1 MKVLVIGG
9 GGREHAICWKLKQSP
24 RVTELLCAPGNGGI
38 AQVARCIPEVKAT
51 DLEGVLALCRRERVD
66 FVVVAPDDP
75 LALGMVDMLEREGI
89 PAFGPNQ
96 SAARMESSKIFS
108 KNLMK
113 KYAIPTAAYET
124 FDDAQAALDY
134 VATAPTPIVIKAD
147 GLALGKGVIIA
158 RTREEAQEAVRS
170 MMVEGAFKQSG
181 KRVVIEEFMSGR
193 ECTVLCF
200 CDEHAIVPM
209 PASQDHKRALDN
221 DEGLNTGG
229 MGSIAPAPFFDAE
242 TARRVR
248 EEILEPTLNAMNAE
262 GLHFRGV
269 LYVGLML
276 TADGP
281 RVVEY
286 NARFGDPETQV
297 VLPLL
302 KSDLMDVFE
311 AVSRGELAGQSIEWL
326 DGTSAACVVLASGGY
341 PVKYQSGYPISGLDA
356 AAAAG
361 ATVFH
366 AGTRLQDGEYLTAG
380 GRVLGVTAL
389 AGDLRAALDGAYA
402 AADMISFKDM
412 HMRRDIGANALK

>member
-38 AQVARCIPEVKAT
+38 AGVARCIPDVKAT
-51 DLEGVLALCRRERVD
+51 DIDGVLALCRSEKVD

-75 LALGMVDMLEREGI
+75 LALGMVDALEREGI
-89 PAFGPNQ
+89 PAFGPCQ

-108 KNLMK
+108 KSLMK
-113 KYAIPTAAYET
+113 KYGIPTAAYET

-134 VATAPTPIVIKAD
+134 VAHARTPIVVKAD

-158 RTREEAQEAVRS
+158 NTNAEAEDAVRS
-170 MMVEGAFKQSG
+170 MMLEGAFKQSG
-181 KRVVIEEFMSGR
+181 KRVVIEEFMRGR

-200 CDEHAIVPM
+200 CDENAIVPM
-209 PASQDHKRALDN
+209 PSSQDHKRALDG
-221 DEGLNTGG
+221 DKGLNTGG
-229 MGSIAPAPFFDAE
+229 MGAISPAPFYDGE

-248 EEILEPTLNAMNAE
+248 DEILEPTRRAMNAE

-276 TADGP
+276 TEDGP
-281 RVVEY
+281 KVVEY

-297 VLPLL
+297 VLPLME
-302 KSDLMDVFE
+302 SDLMDVFE
-311 AVSRGELAGQSIEWL
+311 AVSRGELKGL
-326 DGTSAACVVLASGGY
+326 DIKWREDKSAACVVLASGGY
-341 PVKYQSGYPISGLDA
+341 PVKYTSGYPITGMDA
-356 AAAAG
+356 AEADG
-361 ATVFH
+361 AIVFH
-366 AGTRLQDGEYLTAG
+366 AGTKLSDGECLTAG

-389 AGDLRAALDGAYA
+389 ASDLRAALDAAYA
-402 AADMISFKDM
+402 AAGKISFKDM
-412 HMRRDIGANALK
+412 HMRHDIGANALK

>member
-9 GGREHAICWKLKQSP
+9 GGREHAICWKLSQSP
-24 RVTELLCAPGNGGI
+24 RVDELLCAPGNGGI
-38 AQVARCIPEVKAT
+38 AKVARCFPDVKAT
-51 DLEGVLALCRRERVD
+51 DLDGVLKLCREEQVD

-113 KYAIPTAAYET
+113 KYGIPTAAYET

-134 VATAPTPIVIKAD
+134 VTTAPTPVVIKAD

-158 RTREEAQEAVRS
+158 QTNAEAAEAVRS
-170 MMVEGAFKQSG
+170 MMIDGAFKESG
-181 KRVVIEEFMSGR
+181 RRVVIEEFMRGR

-209 PASQDHKRALDN
+209 PASQDHKRALDG
-221 DEGLNTGG
+221 DKGLNTGG
-229 MGSIAPAPFFDAE
+229 MGTIAPAPFYDEA
-242 TARRVR
+242 TAQRVR
-248 EEILEPTLNAMNAE
+248 DEILLPTLNAMNAE

-276 TADGP
+276 TEAGP

-302 KSDLMDVFE
+302 ESDLMDIFE
-311 AVSRGELAGQSIEWL
+311 AVSRGELSGLDIEWQR
-326 DGTSAACVVLASGGY
+326 GVSAACIVLASGGY
-341 PVKYQSGYPISGLDA
+341 PVKYKSGYPISGMDA
-356 AAAAG
+356 AEAAG
-361 ATVFH
+361 ALVFH
-366 AGTRLQDGEYLTAG
+366 AGTKQVDGECVTAG

-389 AGDLRAALDGAYA
+389 ADTLRGALDAAYA
-402 AADMISFKDM
+402 DAEKISFTDM
-412 HMRRDIGANALK
+412 HMRHDIGANALR

>member
-9 GGREHAICWKLKQSP
+9 GGREHAICWKLSQSP
-24 RVTELLCAPGNGGI
+24 RVDELLCAPGNGGI
-38 AQVARCIPEVKAT
+38 AKVARCFPDVKAT
-51 DLEGVLALCRRERVD
+51 DLDGVLKLCREEKVD

-113 KYAIPTAAYET
+113 KYGIPTAAYET

-134 VATAPTPIVIKAD
+134 VATAPTPVVIKAD

-158 RTREEAQEAVRS
+158 QTNEEAADAVRS
-170 MMVEGAFKQSG
+170 MMIDGAFKESG
-181 KRVVIEEFMSGR
+181 KRVVIEEFMRGR

-209 PASQDHKRALDN
+209 PASQDHKRALDG
-221 DEGLNTGG
+221 DQGLNTGG
-229 MGSIAPAPFFDAE
+229 MGTIAPAPLYDAQ
-242 TARRVR
+242 TAQRVR
-248 EEILEPTLNAMNAE
+248 DEILLPTLNAMNAE

-276 TADGP
+276 TEAGP

-302 KSDLMDVFE
+302 KSDLMDIFE
-311 AVSRGELAGQSIEWL
+311 AVSRGELSGMDIKWQ
-326 DGTSAACVVLASGGY
+326 DGVSAACIVLASGGY
-341 PVKYQSGYPISGLDA
+341 PVKYKSGYPISGLDA
-356 AAAAG
+356 AEAAG
-361 ATVFH
+361 ALVFH
-366 AGTRLQDGEYLTAG
+366 AGTKLVDGQCVTAG

-389 AGDLRAALDGAYA
+389 ADTLRGALDAAYA
-402 AADMISFKDM
+402 DAEKISFTDM
-412 HMRRDIGANALK
+412 HMRHDIGANALK